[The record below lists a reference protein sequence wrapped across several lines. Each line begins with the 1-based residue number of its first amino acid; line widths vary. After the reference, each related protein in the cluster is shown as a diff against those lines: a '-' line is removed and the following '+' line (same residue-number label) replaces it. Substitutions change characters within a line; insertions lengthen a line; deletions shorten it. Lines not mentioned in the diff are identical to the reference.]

1 MNQVLP
7 LILAIIMA
15 SLILMMF
22 TDNDIIEP
30 HRGHGGRGHPHGPGS
45 QHGRGW
51 LRWGRRGRGWN
62 WGGGTGWGRG
72 WRYSQPVV
80 VVSNPD
86 PYIASYNCRNGCV
99 NTGDGWG
106 CQYPGWGNNDCWFA
120 SDCDGCGGRRSSW
133 WWF

>member
-1 MNQVLP
+1 MKEIFG
-7 LILAIIMA
+7 LIIAIIIA
-15 SLILMMF
+15 IVILSTF
-22 TDNDIIEP
+22 KVDVIEA
-30 HRGHGGRGHPHGPGS
+30 HDGHGGRGHPHGPGS
-45 QHGRGW
+45 RHGRE
-51 LRWGRRGRGWN
+51 WGRRGRGWN

-120 SDCDGCGGRRSSW
+120 SDCDGCGGRRHSSW
-133 WWF
+133 WRWY